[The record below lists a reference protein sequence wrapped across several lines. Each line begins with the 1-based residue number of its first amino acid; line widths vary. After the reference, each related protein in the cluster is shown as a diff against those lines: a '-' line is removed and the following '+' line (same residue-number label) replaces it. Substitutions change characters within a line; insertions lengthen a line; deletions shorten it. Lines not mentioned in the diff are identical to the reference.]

1 MYKRQG
7 HERTL
12 ACRRAAERY
21 KPEADQ
27 VLKEEISDNNTHI
40 VFEIC
45 KDGLND
51 EDGRIKIMKNTNDL
65 ERKLLEVLI
74 AAA

>member
-1 MYKRQG
+1 MRG
-7 HERTL
+7 L

>member
-1 MYKRQG
+1 MRVV

-45 KDGLND
+45 KDWLND

>member
-1 MYKRQG
+1 MV

>member
-1 MYKRQG
+1 MRVV

-12 ACRRAAERY
+12 ACRWAAERY

>member
-1 MYKRQG
+1 MRVV

-12 ACRRAAERY
+12 AWRRAAERY
-21 KPEADQ
+21 NPEADQ

>member
-1 MYKRQG
+1 MV

-27 VLKEEISDNNTHI
+27 VLQEEISDNNTHI

-51 EDGRIKIMKNTNDL
+51 EYGRIKIMKNTNDL

>member
-1 MYKRQG
+1 MRVV

-12 ACRRAAERY
+12 PCRRAAERY

>member
-1 MYKRQG
+1 MV
-7 HERTL
+7 HESTL